1 MIDAARPP
9 PGPRRR
15 PLNVR
20 TVDGWT
26 LLNFSTWKPT
36 DRRMHRQSLHLPPHG
51 RSMILLLRVMTGELV
66 HGYRLSSSADPPFPP
81 SSILRSSSMQPAS
94 SSGMHGWSVGG
105 STIASASAVAVSSE
119 SLPPNPNTNSR
130 RHPRRHRQ
138 IVISKS
144 LCLGLRLD
152 ESSTS

>member
-1 MIDAARPP
+1 MPPAARRARPL
-9 PGPRRR
+9 RR

-51 RSMILLLRVMTGELV
+51 RSKILLLRVMTGELV

-81 SSILRSSSMQPAS
+81 SSILRSSSSQQQRHALV
-94 SSGMHGWSVGG
+94 VGG

-119 SLPPNPNTNSR
+119 SLPPNPNRR
-130 RHPRRHRQ
+130 RHHRRHRQ